1 MNNRPVVSSTNTP
14 PPTPARPCRIWV
26 LEDHNAIRQLL
37 ADFVL
42 VQPGYKVAGASAR
55 AEPLLEACKKSE
67 VDLVLLDLMLEGI
80 GGLKVLE
87 ELSAFTPRPRVV
99 VFSATVTMHTVQ
111 AALSWGVSGYV
122 EKAAPLEQLQS
133 AIARAA
139 TGGVFFSE
147 RVSTMVRRLIE
158 QRSQGTEGPNTL
170 TPRELRVLELVA
182 RGMSA
187 KQLAKEM
194 NLSEPAI
201 YKVKQAISAKL
212 HAWSDQEL
220 TLNALRMGL
229 IGSLDEDPAAPPA

>member
-1 MNNRPVVSSTNTP
+1 MTNVASKSS
-14 PPTPARPCRIWV
+14 PASPNKSVCRIWV

-37 ADFVL
+37 SDFVL

-55 AEPLLEACKKSE
+55 AEPLLEACKQGE

-87 ELSAFTPRPRVV
+87 QLSTFNPKPRVV

-111 AALSWGVSGYV
+111 AALGWGVSGYV
-122 EKAAPLEQLQS
+122 EKAAPLDQLQA

-139 TGGVFFSE
+139 SGGVFFSE

-158 QRSQGTEGPNTL
+158 QRGIGAESANAL
-170 TPRELRVLELVA
+170 SARELRVLELVA

-194 NLSEPAI
+194 SLSEPAI

-212 HAWSDQEL
+212 QAWTDQEL

-229 IGSLDEDPAAPPA
+229 IGSLEQEPTEPS

>member
-1 MNNRPVVSSTNTP
+1 MQSVLVAPHSA
-14 PPTPARPCRIWV
+14 PAPSASQPCRIWV

-55 AEPLLEACKKSE
+55 AEPLIEACKRGE
-67 VDLVLLDLMLEGI
+67 VDLVLLDLMLEGT
-80 GGLKVLE
+80 GGLKVLDT
-87 ELSAFTPRPRVV
+87 LTSLNLKPKVV
-99 VFSATVTMHTVQ
+99 VFSATVTLNTVQ

-122 EKAAPLEQLQS
+122 EKAAPLDQLQS

-139 TGGVFFSE
+139 SGGVYFSE

-158 QRSQGTEGPNTL
+158 QRSAGADAANAL

-187 KQLAKEM
+187 KQLAKELA
-194 NLSEPAI
+194 LSEPAI

-212 HAWSDQEL
+212 HAWTDQEL

-229 IGSLDEDPAAPPA
+229 IGSLEEENA